1 MGKLRIGIIGCGSI
15 ARVKHVR
22 ALLQFPDRCEI
33 TALADMQPAAAYSL
47 REDLLPGAKVYE
59 DFEELLNDPSVD
71 AVHICTPNHSHCEIA
86 VKALNAGKHV
96 MCEKPMAESYADA
109 CRMVEAAKK
118 NQRKLTVGYQNRFRD
133 DSQAVHAAARAGD
146 LGEIYYAKAHATRR
160 KKVPTWG
167 RFLSMEAQGGGPLI
181 DIGTH
186 AIDLALWFMDNYEI
200 ASVTAAA
207 FKGLVDDPAGN
218 VWGPWDPAK
227 FEVEDSAFGFIRM
240 KNGALLSVEASWAL
254 NIPDAREACVTV
266 CGTKGGAQQL
276 QGDYG
281 PGSYRWKL
289 VKAEY
294 DRLVTVTPD
303 GPVKFIPMGDLAD
316 EVLSL
321 APVREMDSW
330 LTDLEGGRPHAVRA
344 EQAAAVVRV
353 IETMYES
360 ARQGRTVRLD

>member
-1 MGKLRIGIIGCGSI
+1 
-15 ARVKHVR
+15 
-22 ALLQFPDRCEI
+22 
-33 TALADMQPAAAYSL
+33 
-47 REDLLPGAKVYE
+47 
-59 DFEELLNDPSVD
+59 
-71 AVHICTPNHSHCEIA
+71 
-86 VKALNAGKHV
+86 
-96 MCEKPMAESYADA
+96 
-109 CRMVEAAKK
+109 
-118 NQRKLTVGYQNRFRD
+118 
-133 DSQAVHAAARAGD
+133 
-146 LGEIYYAKAHATRR
+146 
-160 KKVPTWG
+160 
-167 RFLSMEAQGGGPLI
+167 
-181 DIGTH
+181 
-186 AIDLALWFMDNYEI
+186 MDNYEI

-303 GPVKFIPMGDLAD
+303 GPEKFIPMGDMAD